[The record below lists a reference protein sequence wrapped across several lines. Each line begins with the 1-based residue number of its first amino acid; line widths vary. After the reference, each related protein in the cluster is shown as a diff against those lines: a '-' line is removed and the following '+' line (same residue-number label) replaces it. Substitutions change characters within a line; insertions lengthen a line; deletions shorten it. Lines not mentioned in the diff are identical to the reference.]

1 MDNQIY
7 VKNIPISYDE
17 NKAEELFSSNGKIVE
32 VQYPVDRKTN
42 KPKAYTFVTFEESSS
57 TQKALE
63 KNSAYI
69 EGQTLI
75 IEIAKEKPAKKKR
88 RPQELPRMQR

>member
-17 NKAEELFSSNGKIVE
+17 NKVEELFSSYGKIVE
-32 VQYPVDRKTN
+32 VHYPVDRKTN
-42 KPKAYTFVTFEESSS
+42 KPKGYAFVTFEESSS

-63 KNSAYI
+63 KNSEEI

-75 IEIAKEKPAKKKR
+75 IEIAKEKPAKKKKK
-88 RPQELPRMQR
+88 EKDKE